1 MIDPGITNIA
11 QSDDSLPAATLRVD
25 FIADLICP
33 WSYLGKRRLDDA
45 LLAVRG
51 PSVVKWIP
59 FQLNPDMPA
68 QGMAF
73 DDYLL
78 SKFGHRD
85 TIQPGLDYL
94 TEAGRAEGIHFRFE
108 RIERVP
114 QTLDAHKLMTLAD
127 QEGID
132 TLALAERIFKG
143 FFEEGLNISDRDV
156 LLMFGEQHGLSADAI
171 EKALDDDLMR
181 QRVLGLEA
189 QVRKG
194 GVTGVPDFLI
204 NRRLFIMGAQKT
216 EILVDVFD
224 RAMFGAASDQPVSPT
239 IN

>member
-11 QSDDSLPAATLRVD
+11 QSDDSLPVATLRVD
-25 FIADLICP
+25 IIADLICP

-51 PSVVKWIP
+51 PSVVNWIP

-68 QGMAF
+68 EGMAF

-94 TEAGRAEGIHFRFE
+94 TEAGRAEGIHFRFD

-114 QTLDAHKLMTLAD
+114 QTLDAHRLMTLAD

-143 FFEEGLNISDRDV
+143 FFEEGLNLSDRDV

-216 EILVDVFD
+216 EVLVDVFD
-224 RAMFGAASDQPVSPT
+224 RAMFGEASDQPVSPT

>member
-11 QSDDSLPAATLRVD
+11 QSDDSLPVAALRVD
-25 FIADLICP
+25 IIADLICP
-33 WSYLGKRRLDDA
+33 WCYLGKRRLDDA

-51 PSVVKWIP
+51 PSVVNWIP

-68 QGMAF
+68 EGMAF

-78 SKFGHRD
+78 SKFGQRD

-94 TEAGRAEGIHFRFE
+94 TEAGRAEGIHFRFD

-114 QTLDAHKLMTLAD
+114 RTLEAHQLMALAD
-127 QEGID
+127 QEGAD
-132 TLALAERIFKG
+132 TSALADRILKG

-156 LLMFGEQHGLSADAI
+156 LLNFGEKHGLSADAI
-171 EKALDDDLMR
+171 KKALDDDLLR

-194 GVTGVPDFLI
+194 GVTGVPDYLI

-224 RAMFGAASDQPVSPT
+224 RAMFGEESDQPVSPT
-239 IN
+239 LN

>member
-11 QSDDSLPAATLRVD
+11 QSDDSLPVAALRVD
-25 FIADLICP
+25 IIADLICP

-51 PSVVKWIP
+51 PSVVNWIP

-68 QGMAF
+68 EGMAF

-94 TEAGRAEGIHFRFE
+94 TEAGRADGLHFRFD

-143 FFEEGLNISDRDV
+143 FFEEGLNISDREV
-156 LLMFGEQHGLSADAI
+156 LLMFGEQNGLSADAI
-171 EKALDDDLMR
+171 EKALDDDLIR

-224 RAMFGAASDQPVSPT
+224 RAMFGEESDQPVSPT
-239 IN
+239 LN